1 MMRPPTAGLTSEGLA
16 ALMRDV
22 ADGLSCHPEVC
33 STLALNHVIATAA
46 DVSDALLAA
55 DVCLDPAGGITIRP
69 NGSGQRILVSI
80 AKFVAD
86 EIDAAL
92 GERVMFTMLT

>member
-1 MMRPPTAGLTSEGLA
+1 M
-16 ALMRDV
+16 
-22 ADGLSCHPEVC
+22 LSSPQTCASIPQGV
-33 STLALNHVIATAA
+33 
-46 DVSDALLAA
+46 
-55 DVCLDPAGGITIRP
+55 ITIRP

>member
-1 MMRPPTAGLTSEGLA
+1 
-16 ALMRDV
+16 MRDV
-22 ADGLSCHPEVC
+22 ADRLSCHPEVV
-33 STLALNHVIATAA
+33 STLALNRVVATAA
-46 DVSDALLAA
+46 DVRTAVLAA
-55 DVCLDPAGGITIRP
+55 DVCLDPAGGLTIRT

-86 EIDAAL
+86 EIDLAL